1 MGKMKQ
7 LLEREDEM
15 DNLGYWSK
23 AFVIEAIG
31 RMESRAIST
40 DARSYYGVVRQYF
53 ETLAGNH
60 VELRM
65 PDHPH
70 ISSHPSRG
78 LPKGSR

>member
-53 ETLAGNH
+53 ETLAGNFP
-60 VELRM
+60 EPRM
-65 PDHPH
+65 AHNPYV
-70 ISSHPSRG
+70 STHPSRS